1 MRAQPVPH
9 ISLSAPQIVNSEE
22 WDDLVELRVVVV
34 EAVTEEMH
42 RLFYEQTV
50 EDVEAFLSGAP
61 VRVLTAE

>member
-1 MRAQPVPH
+1 M
-9 ISLSAPQIVNSEE
+9 
-22 WDDLVELRVVVV
+22 ELRVVVV